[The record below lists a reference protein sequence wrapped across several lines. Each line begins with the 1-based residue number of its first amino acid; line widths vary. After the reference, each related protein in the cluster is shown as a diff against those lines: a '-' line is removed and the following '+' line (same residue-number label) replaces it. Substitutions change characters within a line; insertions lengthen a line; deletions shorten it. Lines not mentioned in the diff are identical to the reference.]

1 MEDRTNKPQSMP
13 TNISGEKNTNVKNP
27 SLPSS
32 EFSKGGFNRYAE
44 LEKKINVE
52 WIDRKL
58 LDLAFVH
65 KSYVNEHKDKKTMH
79 NERLEFLGDA
89 VLELVVTEYLY
100 KNYPG
105 EEEGVLTNWRSA
117 LVKGKH
123 LAEISLELGLGVYL
137 YLSRGE
143 ERSGGRKKNYILA
156 NTLEALIGA
165 IYLDKG
171 YGKAHEFING
181 FILNRLGAILEK
193 GLHIDAKSRF
203 QEISQERLG
212 VTPEYRLIK
221 EEGPDHNK
229 SFTMGAYIKEEYV
242 AEGSGSSKQ
251 KAEQEAATEALKQK
265 GWEKELGLES

>member
-1 MEDRTNKPQSMP
+1 MP
-13 TNISGEKNTNVKNP
+13 I
-27 SLPSS
+27 
-32 EFSKGGFNRYAE
+32 NRYAE
-44 LEKKINVE
+44 LEKKINVTFND
-52 WIDRKL
+52 INLVDT
-58 LDLAFVH
+58 AFVH
-65 KSYVNEHKDKKTMH
+65 KSYMNEHHDLKSQH

-89 VLELVVTEYLY
+89 VLELVVTDYLY
-100 KNYPG
+100 KKYPN

-123 LAEISLELGLGVYL
+123 LAEIASELDLGLFL

-165 IYLDKG
+165 IYLDQDYKT
-171 YGKAHEFING
+171 AHNFIDS
-181 FILNRLGAILEK
+181 FILKRLEEILKK

-203 QEISQERLG
+203 QEIAQEVLG
-212 VTPEYRLIK
+212 ITPEYKLVK

-229 SFTMGAYIKEEYV
+229 IFVMGAYVGTEFV

-251 KAEQEAATEALKQK
+251 KAEQEAAAASLKK
-265 GWEKELGLES
+265 KDWENYQLAEKSE

>member
-1 MEDRTNKPQSMP
+1 MA
-13 TNISGEKNTNVKNP
+13 
-27 SLPSS
+27 
-32 EFSKGGFNRYAE
+32 SKAPINRYAE
-44 LEKKINVE
+44 LEKKIGIGFN
-52 WIDRKL
+52 DLKL
-58 LDLAFVH
+58 VDMAFVH
-65 KSYVNEHKDKKTMH
+65 KSYMNEHRDLKSEH

-100 KNYPG
+100 KKYPE

-123 LAEISLELGLGVYL
+123 LAEIASELELGLYL

-165 IYLDKG
+165 MYLDQDYKTS
-171 YGKAHEFING
+171 HG
-181 FILNRLGAILEK
+181 FIDNFILKRLEEILEK

-203 QEISQERLG
+203 QEIAQEVLG
-212 VTPEYRLIK
+212 VTPEYRLSK

-229 SFTMGAYIKEEYV
+229 IFVMGAYLGEELI
-242 AEGSGSSKQ
+242 AEGQGSSKQ
-251 KAEQEAATEALKQK
+251 KAEQEAAAAGLKKQE
-265 GWEKELGLES
+265 WENYQTAAKPDSDKTAAAG